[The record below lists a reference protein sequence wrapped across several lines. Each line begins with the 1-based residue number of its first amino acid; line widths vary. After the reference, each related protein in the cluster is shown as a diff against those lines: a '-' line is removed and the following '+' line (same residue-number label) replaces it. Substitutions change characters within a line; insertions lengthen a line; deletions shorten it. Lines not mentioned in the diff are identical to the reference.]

1 LTYMTD
7 SLPTMTFELYICVS
21 AYSDEENWAPDGS
34 WTDHQ
39 RFADRPDPETVSLL
53 VDQARR
59 TYLLLY
65 GAEHEDKLQTQV
77 SLRYLTSDELKA
89 SGVAP
94 NQVADRQ

>member
-1 LTYMTD
+1 MS
-7 SLPTMTFELYICVS
+7 SLSTMLNYALLFTGISVVS
-21 AYSDEENWAPDGS
+21 YATLLQLIHVKDQISECEDG
-34 WTDHQ
+34 
-39 RFADRPDPETVSLL
+39 PPLTVSLL